1 MFCFNLGE
9 AAVDELFYSRFTF
22 NLSFFFRFSTW
33 KWLLSLGN
41 HAIISSITI
50 RDWVEIF
57 WFVIALLLYR
67 KSAILELSFL
77 NPKNLS
83 LPNQFSKAICQYI
96 LNLMSKKKLGC
107 FNDWI
112 NAYFQSFIICLLPH
126 GRYEHFSGQH
136 FFQNFLGVSEHNSA
150 NLGKSSGKHYEVMK
164 IFDHWQI

>member
-50 RDWVEIF
+50 CDWVEIF

-67 KSAILELSFL
+67 KSAILGLSFL

-112 NAYFQSFIICLLPH
+112 NAYFQSFIRLPPH
-126 GRYEHFSGQH
+126 DINIFWPASHSKFPWSFWKEFRQSRNSLRKTL
-136 FFQNFLGVSEHNSA
+136 QNHESL
-150 NLGKSSGKHYEVMK
+150 
-164 IFDHWQI
+164 WQI